1 VKLGRRAALATLSIG
16 AMVALAGPPTQF
28 VATWDEPLDV
38 LVNNAGVMAC
48 PETRTTQGFEL
59 QFATNHLGHFVLA
72 AGLHRALAPPT
83 APASSRS
90 APEPTCARRW
100 SSTTAQPS
108 AMVAA
113 HEVIVSSV
121 YPHGAGGAGSG
132 RASVQAGR
140 VPAEVDTVPMRWGNR
155 CRVDVLRSSGSAL
168 TRWRS
173 GRPGIT
179 DEREVQV
186 PERYCAP
193 ARRVGGVERL
203 HFQRIGD
210 GVLPALQNLAG
221 GGVLDRLV
229 LEPESASTISQAS
242 PLHRPTGPAIRPQLN
257 AVSGCT
263 QEGGEF
269 DTGCERA

>member
-1 VKLGRRAALATLSIG
+1 VRDGVVLAGEQVGQRNGVRVPRRKVFGRHGWRIIGDAEGMAALSDAGIACDQYPLPPILQCGGCVEESALDRRASPPPDQSAVAIVVLFDVGAADEGELSSWWEFEG
-16 AMVALAGPPTQF
+16 VA
-28 VATWDEPLDV
+28 
-38 LVNNAGVMAC
+38 
-48 PETRTTQGFEL
+48 
-59 QFATNHLGHFVLA
+59 
-72 AGLHRALAPPT
+72 
-83 APASSRS
+83 
-90 APEPTCARRW
+90 
-100 SSTTAQPS
+100 AQPS

-121 YPHGAGGAGSG
+121 HPHGAGGAGSD

-140 VPAEVDTVPMRWGNR
+140 VPAEVDTVPMRSGNR

-168 TRWRS
+168 TGWRS

-193 ARRVGGVERL
+193 GRRVGGVERL

-210 GVLPALQNLAG
+210 GALPALQNLAG

-229 LEPESASTISQAS
+229 LEPE
-242 PLHRPTGPAIRPQLN
+242 
-257 AVSGCT
+257 
-263 QEGGEF
+263 
-269 DTGCERA
+269 